1 MKKTVY
7 LYVERDDSE
16 YDYKAG
22 FASYTEANDY
32 RQECQRS
39 WMGHCDYVYL
49 WTGSERINLTRMPKD
64 EQKQIDKMRELYD
77 LLPVK
82 PEWLTRE
89 QIDEY
94 AARMNVK

>member
-32 RQECQRS
+32 RQEC
-39 WMGHCDYVYL
+39 
-49 WTGSERINLTRMPKD
+49 RMAG
-64 EQKQIDKMRELYD
+64 E
-77 LLPVK
+77 
-82 PEWLTRE
+82 T
-89 QIDEY
+89 
-94 AARMNVK
+94 NC

>member
-16 YDYKAG
+16 YKAG

-49 WTGSERINLTRMPKD
+49 WTGSERINLTRMPESKRIA
-64 EQKQIDKMRELYD
+64 QT
-77 LLPVK
+77 V
-82 PEWLTRE
+82 
-89 QIDEY
+89 
-94 AARMNVK
+94 

>member
-1 MKKTVY
+1 MDSKRTYTYNVVLRENDVCPKTVY

-64 EQKQIDKMRELYD
+64 ERNKLLKQFNI
-77 LLPVK
+77 
-82 PEWLTRE
+82 PE
-89 QIDEY
+89 
-94 AARMNVK
+94 

>member
-39 WMGHCDYVYL
+39 WMGHCDYVF
-49 WTGSERINLTRMPKD
+49 GPAP
-64 EQKQIDKMRELYD
+64 RELTSQECRKARE
-77 LLPVK
+77 LLK
-82 PEWLTRE
+82 QFNIPE
-89 QIDEY
+89 
-94 AARMNVK
+94 

>member
-39 WMGHCDYVYL
+39 WMGRCDYVYL

-64 EQKQIDKMRELYD
+64 ERNKSIKCESFMTCCRLNLNGLQENKLMNMQQ
-77 LLPVK
+77 
-82 PEWLTRE
+82 EW
-89 QIDEY
+89 
-94 AARMNVK
+94 A

>member
-16 YDYKAG
+16 YKAG

-49 WTGSERINLTRMPKD
+49 WTGSERINLTRMP
-64 EQKQIDKMRELYD
+64 RE
-77 LLPVK
+77 
-82 PEWLTRE
+82 T
-89 QIDEY
+89 
-94 AARMNVK
+94 NC

>member
-64 EQKQIDKMRELYD
+64 ERNK
-77 LLPVK
+77 LLK
-82 PEWLTRE
+82 CESFMTCCRLNLNGLQENKLMNMQQEW
-89 QIDEY
+89 
-94 AARMNVK
+94 A

>member
-1 MKKTVY
+1 MKKTAY

-22 FASYTEANDY
+22 FASYTEADDY

-64 EQKQIDKMRELYD
+64 ERNK
-77 LLPVK
+77 LLK
-82 PEWLTRE
+82 CEGFTICCRLNLNGSQE
-89 QIDEY
+89 NKL
-94 AARMNVK
+94 MNMQQE

>member
-64 EQKQIDKMRELYD
+64 ERNKSIKCESFMTCCRLNLNGLQENKLMSMQQE
-77 LLPVK
+77 
-82 PEWLTRE
+82 
-89 QIDEY
+89 
-94 AARMNVK
+94 

>member
-1 MKKTVY
+1 MAAY

-22 FASYTEANDY
+22 FTSFTEANDY

-49 WTGSERINLTRMPKD
+49 WTGFVTINLTHCNESERCKLL
-64 EQKQIDKMRELYD
+64 KQFNI
-77 LLPVK
+77 
-82 PEWLTRE
+82 PE
-89 QIDEY
+89 
-94 AARMNVK
+94 